1 MLTGLGLLVAG
12 RLGLL
17 GPPGAR
23 ELLVYT
29 SRLAYVCMYM
39 YVYMYIYIYIYVYMI
54 IITILNSSNNN
65 NHDYN
70 TFYHVIVYISRLA
83 RVIHAQGPC

>member
-39 YVYMYIYIYIYVYMI
+39 YVYMYMYIYIYMCI
-54 IITILNSSNNN
+54 
-65 NHDYN
+65 
-70 TFYHVIVYISRLA
+70 
-83 RVIHAQGPC
+83 